1 MSSPTNPILCSF
13 YALLTTP
20 CPKPAKRFFF
30 FTPRSNF
37 AGFAVVRHLCCQEH
51 FVEIIEKEDKEVVIL
66 TRIYT
71 WQEISFDVFLTYDLI
86 TV

>member
-13 YALLTTP
+13 YASLTTP

-30 FTPRSNF
+30 FTSRSNF
-37 AGFAVVRHLCCQEH
+37 AGSAVVRHACCQEH
-51 FVEIIEKEDKEVVIL
+51 FVEIVVIL

-71 WQEISFDVFLTYDLI
+71 WQEISLDEYLTYDLI